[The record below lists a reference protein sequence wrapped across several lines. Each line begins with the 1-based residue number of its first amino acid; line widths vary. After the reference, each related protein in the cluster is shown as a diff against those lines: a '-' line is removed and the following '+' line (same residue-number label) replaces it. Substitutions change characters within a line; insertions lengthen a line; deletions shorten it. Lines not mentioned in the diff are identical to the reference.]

1 MALYSCYDANDKLL
15 YVYIKMRMR
24 ETPKVGFVPRLGTD

>member
-15 YVYIKMRMR
+15 YVYKKLRMR
-24 ETPKVGFVPRLGTD
+24 ETLKVSFVPRRGTD